1 MVERVYLHIGLPK
14 TGTSYLQTIA
24 WSSRPQ
30 LKRDGVVLPGRERR
44 DHLWASR
51 IIRQVPHIDTLP
63 RAQRTAWDRIRAE
76 LREASGTGLVSH
88 EFLASASDDQAR
100 RLVEDLAPA
109 EVHVIVTARNALD
122 LFTASWQESLK
133 NKSTTPMSE
142 YSSRV
147 SKRPTVVWNWR
158 ALDLRLVL
166 RRWVEAVPAD
176 RIHVLPVDST
186 APRHQ
191 LWTTFAET
199 IGVDPVLYDTRDS
212 FPNVS
217 MGVVEAET
225 LRRVNRHLVGFD
237 RAFDRGVWIRTFLA
251 DERLVPRGGEK
262 YWPLPDQVQ
271 DCRRRSARAVAF
283 VRRRGFDVRGDLSH
297 LLVPDELPDRRT
309 PDTVTDREVAQ
320 VAVELVAT
328 LLADVRAEHGRAREA
343 EPAPPRRPWFQIGR
357 SARRKK
363 RRNARS

>member
-14 TGTSYLQTIA
+14 TGTSYLQTIL

-30 LKRDGVVLPGRERR
+30 LQRDGVVLPGRERR

-51 IIRQVPHIDTLP
+51 VIRQGPHVATLP

-88 EFLASASDDQAR
+88 EFFASASADQAR
-100 RLVEDLAPA
+100 RMVQDLAPA
-109 EVHVIVTARNALD
+109 EVHVVVTARNALD

-133 NKSTTPMSE
+133 NKSTIPMAE
-142 YSSRV
+142 YSNRV
-147 SKRPTVVWNWR
+147 ARRPTVVWNWR

-166 RRWVEAVPAD
+166 RRWVEAVPQE
-176 RIHVLPVDST
+176 RIHVLPVDT
-186 APRHQ
+186 GAPRDQ
-191 LWTTFAET
+191 LWTTFADT
-199 IGVDPVLYDTRDS
+199 IGVDPVLYDTRAS

-217 MGVVEAET
+217 MGLVEAET

-262 YWPLPDQVQ
+262 YWPLPDQVLE
-271 DCRRRSARAVAF
+271 CRRRSARAVAF
-283 VRRRGFDVRGDLSH
+283 VRRRGFDVRGDLAH
-297 LLVPDELPDRRT
+297 LLVPAELPERRT
-309 PDTVTDREVAQ
+309 PDTVTDREVAE

-328 LLADVRAEHGRAREA
+328 LLADVRREHDRVRAAEEA
-343 EPAPPRRPWFQIGR
+343 QPRPWFQIGR

>member
-1 MVERVYLHIGLPK
+1 MAERVYLHIGLPK
-14 TGTSYLQTIA
+14 TGTSYLQSIV

-30 LKRDGVVLPGRERR
+30 LQRDGVVLPGRERR

-51 IIRQVPHIDTLP
+51 IIRQGPHADTLP
-63 RAQRTAWDRIRAE
+63 AAQRTAWDRIRTE
-76 LREASGTGLVSH
+76 LRESSGTGLVSH
-88 EFLASASDDQAR
+88 EFLASASADQAR
-100 RLVEDLAPA
+100 GVVEALAPA
-109 EVHVIVTARNALD
+109 EVHVVVTARNALD
-122 LFTASWQESLK
+122 LYTASWQESLK
-133 NKSTTPMSE
+133 NKSTVPMQE
-142 YSSRV
+142 YSRRV

-166 RRWVEAVPAD
+166 RRWADAVPSE
-176 RIHVLPVDST
+176 RIHVLPVDT
-186 APRHQ
+186 AAPRHQ

-199 IGVDPVLYDTRDS
+199 IGVDPVLYDTRAS

-262 YWPLPDQVQ
+262 YWPLPAQVEE
-271 DCRRRSARAVAF
+271 CRRRSARAVRF
-283 VRRRGFDVRGDLSH
+283 VRRRGFDVRGDLTH
-297 LLVPDELPDRRT
+297 LLVPDELPERRT

-328 LLADVRAEHGRAREA
+328 LLADVRKEHDRARA
-343 EPAPPRRPWFQIGR
+343 LEPARRPWFQIGR

>member
-1 MVERVYLHIGLPK
+1 MVERVFLHIGLPK
-14 TGTSYLQTIA
+14 TGTSYLQTIL

-30 LKRDGVVLPGRERR
+30 LAREGVVLPGRERR

-51 IIRQVPHIDTLP
+51 IIRQGPHADTLP
-63 RAQRTAWDRIRAE
+63 RAQRTAWDRIRTE
-76 LREASGTGLVSH
+76 LRDAAGTGLVSH
-88 EFLASASDDQAR
+88 EFFASASPDQAR
-100 RLVEDLAPA
+100 RVVDDLAPA
-109 EVHVIVTARNALD
+109 EVHLVVTARNALD

-133 NKSTTPMSE
+133 NKSTVPMQD

-166 RRWVEAVPAD
+166 RRWTDAVSPD
-176 RIHVLPVDST
+176 RIHVLPVDTS
-186 APRHQ
+186 APRDQ
-191 LWTTFAET
+191 LWETFAET
-199 IGVDPVLYDTRDS
+199 IGLNPVLYDTGAS

-251 DERLVPRGGEK
+251 DERLVPRGGDR
-262 YWPLPDQVQ
+262 YWPLPEQVEE
-271 DCRRRSARAVAF
+271 CRRRSRRAVRF
-283 VRRRGFDVRGDLSH
+283 VRRRSFDVRGDLAH

-328 LLADVRAEHGRAREA
+328 LLADVRAEHHRARTA
-343 EPAPPRRPWFQIGR
+343 EPAPRPRFQIGR
-357 SARRKK
+357 FARRKK
-363 RRNARS
+363 RWNARS